1 MMTPFVPLRLHSE
14 FSLTDGTIRVPE
26 AVDFAEKQGFPALA
40 LTDAMNMFA
49 AVKFYKECRK
59 KGIVPIF
66 GVDCLMTPSNDK
78 EEPTRLLLLAKNH
91 NGYLRLCELLT
102 AAYTDENRF
111 DDAQISWQMLENA
124 DRSGLICLSGGIHS
138 EIAGYLLKDKFD
150 LAVQSAQQLAALF
163 PDAFYLELQQLPDY
177 SGNFTQQEN
186 QRFHEIN
193 QQYKTVFSGCLKL
206 AGELDLPP
214 VATHPAQ
221 FMTAD
226 DFVAHET
233 RVCIASGDALADPK
247 RIRHF
252 HPSQYFLSFD
262 EIQTLFKDIPEA
274 IENTVEI
281 AKRCAT
287 EIDLGHHYLPL
298 FPTPDGVS
306 LDNFLRQQA
315 NDGLQ
320 ERLKILY
327 PNEEER
333 NQRLPEYQNR
343 LDYELGII
351 IQMGFPGYFLIVAD
365 FINWAK
371 NNGCPVGPGRG
382 SGAGSLVAYSLKIT
396 DLDPLRYAL
405 LFERFL
411 NPERVSMPDF
421 DVDFC
426 TNNRDRVIDY
436 VRHKYGEN
444 AVSQIVTFG
453 TLSSKA
459 VIRDVGRVLG
469 LSFGLCDKLSKLI
482 PLEAN
487 KPLPLAKAMEMEP
500 LIGKILQEEEAE
512 ELMVLAQKLEDLTR
526 GTGMHAGGVLIA
538 PGKLSDFCPVYQAD
552 KNAASVSMYDKDD
565 VEQAG
570 LVKFDFLGLRNLT
583 IIQMAEK
590 MIAALRGESVDVAH
604 IPLDDER
611 VYRDIFAAGNTN
623 AVFQFESVGMKK
635 MLKEAKPTKFEEII
649 AFVALYRPGPMDL
662 IPDFIRR
669 MHGKEKFE
677 YLHPTL
683 SEVLQPTY
691 GIMVY
696 QEQVMQTAQ
705 VCAGYSLGGADMLRR
720 AMGKKKVEEMVKQR
734 ATFVQGAAEKNIPE
748 EKANEIFDYME
759 KFAGYGFN
767 KSHAAAYALVAYQ
780 TAWLKKHYTVEFI
793 AATMSNELTNTD
805 QLKNMHDDAIANG
818 ISFLPPDINR
828 SMYQFEPVSTSEIRY
843 ALGAIKGTGEA
854 ACKTMIREREKNGDF
869 KDIFDFC
876 RRIDNQTA
884 NRRVI
889 EALIKAGT
897 FDSLH
902 PNRAEVLANLEMA
915 MEYGVQQNDNANQ
928 GGLFDEV
935 SDAIEEVKLTP
946 HTAWSL
952 SQLLAEEKQV
962 LGFYF
967 SAHPFSPYAE
977 EIRPRTPLNAIAPAK
992 ERQWI
997 SGFVIQTRTIF
1008 TQKGNKMMIVA
1019 IEDENGKCE
1028 IIPRNDALE
1037 EYKNTYG
1044 EELTADQVLLFEC
1057 TVSQNPNGDTE
1068 QLRISAYKMLKLDTA
1083 RQNYARALHLTV
1095 TPTADIPLL
1104 AHTLQQHT
1112 QGERKIPLKFL
1123 YHNAEKNFSGSLN
1136 ASEQWLI
1143 NPNQA
1148 LIDDL
1153 HGQLGYKQVQVKW

>member
-1 MMTPFVPLRLHSE
+1 
-14 FSLTDGTIRVPE
+14 
-26 AVDFAEKQGFPALA
+26 
-40 LTDAMNMFA
+40 
-49 AVKFYKECRK
+49 
-59 KGIVPIF
+59 
-66 GVDCLMTPSNDK
+66 
-78 EEPTRLLLLAKNH
+78 
-91 NGYLRLCELLT
+91 
-102 AAYTDENRF
+102 
-111 DDAQISWQMLENA
+111 
-124 DRSGLICLSGGIHS
+124 
-138 EIAGYLLKDKFD
+138 
-150 LAVQSAQQLAALF
+150 
-163 PDAFYLELQQLPDY
+163 
-177 SGNFTQQEN
+177 
-186 QRFHEIN
+186 
-193 QQYKTVFSGCLKL
+193 
-206 AGELDLPP
+206 
-214 VATHPAQ
+214 
-221 FMTAD
+221 
-226 DFVAHET
+226 
-233 RVCIASGDALADPK
+233 
-247 RIRHF
+247 
-252 HPSQYFLSFD
+252 
-262 EIQTLFKDIPEA
+262 
-274 IENTVEI
+274 
-281 AKRCAT
+281 
-287 EIDLGHHYLPL
+287 
-298 FPTPDGVS
+298 
-306 LDNFLRQQA
+306 
-315 NDGLQ
+315 
-320 ERLKILY
+320 
-327 PNEEER
+327 
-333 NQRLPEYQNR
+333 
-343 LDYELGII
+343 
-351 IQMGFPGYFLIVAD
+351 IVAD

-469 LSFGLCDKLSKLI
+469 LSFSLCDKLSKLI

-487 KPLPLAKAMEMEP
+487 KPLPLAKAMEVEP
-500 LIGKILQEEEAE
+500 AIGKILQEEEAE

-552 KNAASVSMYDKDD
+552 KTAASVSMYDKDD

-590 MIAALRGESVDVAH
+590 MVADLRGETIDVAH
-604 IPLDDER
+604 IPLDDAE

-635 MLKEAKPTKFEEII
+635 MLKDARPTKFEEII

-669 MHGKEKFE
+669 MHGEKFD
-677 YLHPTL
+677 YLHPML
-683 SEVLQPTY
+683 FEVLQPTY

-734 ATFVQGAAEKNIPE
+734 ATFVAGAAEKNISE

-780 TAWLKKHYTVEFI
+780 TAWLKKHYTVEFV

-805 QLKNMHDDAIANG
+805 QLKNMHDDGIANG
-818 ISFLPPDINR
+818 LTFLPPDINR
-828 SMYQFEPVSTSEIRY
+828 SFYHFQPISTTEIRY

-854 ACKTMIREREKNGDF
+854 ACKAMIEERTQNGDF

-876 RRIDNQTA
+876 RRIDNQIA
-884 NRRVI
+884 NRRVL
-889 EALIKAGT
+889 EALIKAGA
-897 FDSLH
+897 FDQLH
-902 PNRAEVLANLEMA
+902 PNRAELLANLEMA

-962 LGFYF
+962 MGFYF

-977 EIRPRTPLNAIAPAK
+977 EIRPRTALNQLTASK
-992 ERQWI
+992 ERQWV
-997 SGFVIQTRTIF
+997 SGFVLNTRTLL
-1008 TQKGNKMMIVA
+1008 TQKGNKLTIIAV
-1019 IEDENGKCE
+1019 ED
-1028 IIPRNDALE
+1028 
-1037 EYKNTYG
+1037 
-1044 EELTADQVLLFEC
+1044 
-1057 TVSQNPNGDTE
+1057 
-1068 QLRISAYKMLKLDTA
+1068 
-1083 RQNYARALHLTV
+1083 
-1095 TPTADIPLL
+1095 
-1104 AHTLQQHT
+1104 
-1112 QGERKIPLKFL
+1112 
-1123 YHNAEKNFSGSLN
+1123 
-1136 ASEQWLI
+1136 
-1143 NPNQA
+1143 
-1148 LIDDL
+1148 
-1153 HGQLGYKQVQVKW
+1153 

>member
-1 MMTPFVPLRLHSE
+1 MMTSFVPLRLHSE
-14 FSLTDGTIRVPE
+14 FSLTDGTIRVGE
-26 AVDFAEKQGFPALA
+26 AVAFAAKQGFPAMA

-66 GVDCLMTPSNDK
+66 GVDCLLAPSDANS
-78 EEPTRLLLLAKNH
+78 EPTRLLLLAKNH
-91 NGYLRLCELLT
+91 NGYLRLCEFLT
-102 AAYTDENRF
+102 HAYTDENRL
-111 DDAQISWQMLENA
+111 DNAQISWQMLENA
-124 DRSGLICLSGGIHS
+124 DRSGLICLSGGIYG
-138 EIAGYLLKDKFD
+138 EIAQYLLKDKFD
-150 LAVQSAQQLAALF
+150 LAKQSAQKLSALF
-163 PDAFYLELQQLPDY
+163 PNAFYLELQRLSDY
-177 SGNFTQQEN
+177 SGDFTDIEH
-186 QRFHEIN
+186 QRFTEIS
-193 QQYKTVFSGCLKL
+193 QQYQTVFSGCLKL
-206 AGELDLPP
+206 AAELDLPP

-247 RIRHF
+247 RVRHF
-252 HPSQYFLSFD
+252 HPSQYFVSNE
-262 EIQTLFKDIPEA
+262 EITQLFQDIPEA

-287 EIDLGHHYLPL
+287 EIDLGNHYLPL

-306 LDNFLRQQA
+306 LDDFLRQQSQA
-315 NDGLQ
+315 GLE

-327 PNEEER
+327 PDENER
-333 NQRLPEYQNR
+333 NQRLAEYQNR
-343 LDYELGII
+343 LDYELNII

-469 LSFGLCDKLSKLI
+469 LSFSLCDKLSKLI

-487 KPLPLAKAMEMEP
+487 KPLPLAKAMEAEP

-552 KNAASVSMYDKDD
+552 KTAASVSMYDKDD

-583 IIQMAEK
+583 IIQMAEQ
-590 MIAALRGESVDVAH
+590 MIADLRHETVDVAH
-604 IPLDDER
+604 IPLDDES
-611 VYRDIFAAGNTN
+611 VYRDIFASGNTN

-635 MLKEAKPTKFEEII
+635 MLKDARPTKFEEII

-669 MHGKEKFE
+669 MHGEKFD
-677 YLHPTL
+677 YLHPML

-734 ATFVQGAAEKNIPE
+734 ATFVAGAAEKNISE

-780 TAWLKKHYTVEFI
+780 TAWLKKHYTVEFV

-805 QLKNMHDDAIANG
+805 QLKNMHDDGIANG
-818 ISFLPPDINR
+818 LTFLPPDINR
-828 SMYQFEPVSTSEIRY
+828 SFYHFQPISTTEIRY

-854 ACKTMIREREKNGDF
+854 ACKAMIEERTKNGDF

-876 RRIDNQTA
+876 RRIDNQIA

-889 EALIKAGT
+889 EALIKAGA

-902 PNRAEVLANLEMA
+902 KNRAEVLANLEMA

-962 LGFYF
+962 MGFYF

-977 EIRPRTPLNAIAPAK
+977 EIRPRTALNQLAASK
-992 ERQWI
+992 ERQWV
-997 SGFVIQTRTIF
+997 SGFVLNTRTLL
-1008 TQKGNKMMIVA
+1008 TQKGNKLTIIAV
-1019 IEDENGKCE
+1019 EDENGKCE
-1028 IIPRNDALE
+1028 IVPRNDAIE
-1037 EYKNTYG
+1037 EYKTTYG
-1044 EELTADQVLLFEC
+1044 EDLSTDQVLLFDC
-1057 TVSQNPNGDTE
+1057 TVSQNPNGDNE
-1068 QLRISAYKMLKLDTA
+1068 QLRISAHKIIKLDTA
-1083 RQNYARALHLTV
+1083 RQNYARLLNLRI
-1095 TPTADIPLL
+1095 TPKINIEKLSQTL
-1104 AHTLQQHT
+1104 AQHT
-1112 QGERKIPLKFL
+1112 SGERKIPIKIF
-1123 YHNAEKNFSGSLN
+1123 YENPDKNLSGSLK
-1136 ASEQWLI
+1136 ASDKWLI
-1143 NPNQA
+1143 NPNQT
-1148 LIDDL
+1148 LIDEL
-1153 HGQLGYKQVQVKW
+1153 HGQLGYKNVKVKW

>member
-66 GVDCLMTPSNDK
+66 GVDFSLAAKDAEK
-78 EEPTRLLLLAKNH
+78 EPTRLLLLAKNH
-91 NGYLRLCELLT
+91 NGYLRLCEFLT
-102 AAYTDENRF
+102 AAYTDENRS
-111 DDAQISWQMLENA
+111 DNAQISWQMLENA

-138 EIAGYLLKDKFD
+138 EIAGFLLKDKFD
-150 LAVQSAQQLAALF
+150 LAKASAQKLSQLF
-163 PDAFYLELQQLPDY
+163 PNAFYLELQQLPDY
-177 SGNFTQQEN
+177 SGNFADYEN
-186 QRFHEIN
+186 KRFHEI
-193 QQYKTVFSGCLKL
+193 QGQYQTVFSGCLKL
-206 AGELDLPP
+206 CGELDLPP

-247 RIRHF
+247 RVRHF

-306 LDNFLRQQA
+306 LDDFLRQQSQT
-315 NDGLQ
+315 GLE
-320 ERLKILY
+320 ERLQILY

-333 NQRLPEYQNR
+333 LQRLPEYQNR
-343 LDYELGII
+343 LNYELDII

-487 KPLPLAKAMEMEP
+487 KPLPLAKAMEVEP

-538 PGKLSDFCPVYQAD
+538 PSKLSDFCPVYQAD
-552 KNAASVSMYDKDD
+552 KSSGSVSMYDKDD

-590 MIAALRGESVDVAH
+590 MIAALRGETVDVAH
-604 IPLDDER
+604 IPLDDAA

-720 AMGKKKVEEMVKQR
+720 AMGKKKPEEMEKQR
-734 ATFVQGAAEKNIPE
+734 GIFVQGAAQKGISK
-748 EKANEIFDYME
+748 EKADEIFDYME

-805 QLKNMHDDAIANG
+805 QLKNMHDDGIANG
-818 ISFLPPDINR
+818 LTFLPPDINK
-828 SMYQFEPVSTSEIRY
+828 SLYHFEPVSTNEIRY

-854 ACKTMIREREKNGDF
+854 ACNAMIKERTQNGDF

-977 EIRPRTPLNAIAPAK
+977 EVRPLARTPLANIQVADNK
-992 ERQWI
+992 QWL
-997 SGFVIQTRTIF
+997 SGFVIQLRTIL
-1008 TQKGNKMMIVA
+1008 TKNGNKMTIALVEDDSGKNEIVLRTEA
-1019 IEDENGKCE
+1019 IDAFVANNG
-1028 IIPRNDALE
+1028 
-1037 EYKNTYG
+1037 
-1044 EELTADQVLLFEC
+1044 ELTADQVLLFEC
-1057 TVSQNPNGDTE
+1057 KISKSQYNENDDV
-1068 QLRISAYKMLKLDTA
+1068 RIFAEKILSLDEG
-1083 RQNYARALHLTV
+1083 RQNYARTLNLNISANTNISTLSQILT
-1095 TPTADIPLL
+1095 
-1104 AHTLQQHT
+1104 AHKAGKRT
-1112 QGERKIPLKFL
+1112 IPLKL
-1123 YHNAEKNFSGSLN
+1123 WYRTEKVSGCLN
-1136 ASEQWLI
+1136 TDANWLI
-1143 NPNQA
+1143 NPNQP
-1148 LIDDL
+1148 LIDEL
-1153 HGQLGYKQVQVKW
+1153 HGLLGHKNVRVRW